1 MAILFPYQIPGAE
14 QLLRALTHGEE
25 EWGYPGAADLSDVGV
40 GKSFMDLW
48 AMLQIRPKVIVL
60 SPKIGDEGWR
70 KTFSAFNAQP
80 HYIGSY
86 EGVKGG
92 WRDSI
97 ATQEGDGC
105 FTWHNAGQVGLIL
118 DEAQAV
124 KGMDT
129 LATKCIG
136 GAIRAGIP
144 IIASSAT
151 MATSPLELRIAGR
164 ITGLHKGGHDWKRFM
179 VEYGCSYVASDD
191 KWVWNNYKGRKNHLL
206 QRLHHILIPRRG
218 CRIRKSDMGERP
230 GSTIALLPI
239 QCEQG
244 PEIQRQWMQGNK
256 EIEALRD
263 KEYPK
268 LVLLGIRRKIR
279 TRLWKLCESALVP
292 HVAMRMKQDLEN
304 GKSTLAFTAFTDTRE
319 ALGKALGTRDGFH
332 GQQTGKRGV
341 EERRRL
347 IQGFQANRIRVLL
360 NQMKAGGS
368 SVSLDDITGEFP
380 RVTYMFP
387 SDSGQIMEQV
397 PGRTDRATSLSHAQI
412 WIPCVAGTLSEQM
425 VKSTTRKV
433 LAMSALNDGRQGHTA
448 AGFFTGEEE

>member
-14 QLLRALTHGEE
+14 QLHRALTHGDA

-48 AMLQIRPKVIVL
+48 AMLKVVPNVIVL
-60 SPKIGDEGWR
+60 CPKVGEEGWK
-70 KTFSAFNAQP
+70 KTFAAFNHPA

-92 WRDSI
+92 WRDEI
-97 ATQEGDGC
+97 ATLESDGT
-105 FTWHNAGQVGLIL
+105 FTWHNAGQVGLIA

-129 LATKCIG
+129 IAAKCMG

-151 MATSPLELRIAGR
+151 MATSPLELRFAGR

-179 VEYGCSYVASDD
+179 VEYGCRYVEADD
-191 KWVWNNYKGRKNHLL
+191 KWVWSNKKRYMLE
-206 QRLHHILIPRRG
+206 RLHHILIPKRG

-230 GSTIALLPI
+230 GSTIQILPI
-239 QCEQG
+239 QCEEG
-244 PEIQRQWMQGNK
+244 PQIQQEWMKGNAEIAKLK
-256 EIEALRD
+256 E

-268 LVLLGIRRKIR
+268 LVLVGIRRKIR
-279 TRLWKLCESALVP
+279 TRLWKMCEDVLVP
-292 HVAMRMKQDLEN
+292 HVARLMKLDLEQ
-304 GKSTLAFTAFTDTRE
+304 GKSVLAFTAFTDTRE
-319 ALGKALGTRDGFH
+319 ALGKLMGTRDGFH
-332 GQQTGKRGV
+332 GGQTGKRG
-341 EERRRL
+341 EL
-347 IQGFQANRIRVLL
+347 IRANLIRDFQSNRIRVLL

-380 RVTYMFP
+380 RVTYLFP
-387 SDSGQIMEQV
+387 SDSGAVMGQV
-397 PGRTDRATSLSHAQI
+397 PGRTDRATSKSHAQV
-412 WIPCVAGTLSEQM
+412 WIPCVAGTLSQQM
-425 VKSTTRKV
+425 VKSTISKV
-433 LAMSALNDGRQGHTA
+433 LAMSSFNDGRNSIQDSNLYG
-448 AGFFTGEEE
+448 GGEE